1 MPARPRHETSD
12 RSLPL
17 WSQRWSRG
25 VQGGPTCLLIHGL
38 GDGAHV
44 WSRAGPALS
53 ALLPTLAVD
62 LRGHGHSPWD
72 PHGDYGVSTHVTDVL
87 RVLEQCEG
95 PSLLV
100 GHSLGGEIA
109 LRLAAQRPGKTI
121 GLVLVDYNPSPS
133 STVVERL
140 RQGLLGE
147 STLRFASHEAYLRH
161 LRTTRP
167 LAPVD
172 FLEELSRSA
181 LQACDDGSTWRLKY
195 DPRLADF
202 DAREDIARGREL
214 WRMLAELPVPLRILR
229 GSGSSLLPPAVCERM
244 AAAAADGRMTT
255 VPRAGHGVTC
265 DNPDGLSAALCA
277 LASELLR
284 AGGRGA

>member
-1 MPARPRHETSD
+1 MPARPHHEHGD

-17 WSQRWSRG
+17 WSQRWRCSA
-25 VQGGPTCLLIHGL
+25 QGGPTCLLIHGL

-44 WSRAGPALS
+44 WSRTGPALS
-53 ALLPTLAVD
+53 ALLPTLAID

-72 PHGDYGVSTHVTDVL
+72 PDGHYSVSTHVTDVS
-87 RVLEQCEG
+87 RVLEQSDP

-109 LRLAAQRPGKTI
+109 LRLAAQRPGKTL
-121 GLVLVDYNPSPS
+121 GLVLVDYNPSPNS
-133 STVVERL
+133 AVVDRL
-140 RQGLLGE
+140 RQAVLAQ
-147 STLRFASHEAYLRH
+147 SNLRFASHEAYLQH

-181 LQACDDGSTWRLKY
+181 LRACDDGSAWMVKY

-202 DAREDIARGREL
+202 DAAEDIACGHEP
-214 WRMLAELPVPLRILR
+214 WQMLTELPVPVLILR
-229 GSGSSLLPPAVCERM
+229 GSGSSLLPRAVCERM
-244 AAAAADGRMTT
+244 AANAGDGRMTT
-255 VPRAGHGVTC
+255 VPRAGHGVAC
-265 DNPDGLSAALCA
+265 DNPDGLNAALCA
-277 LASELLR
+277 FASEMLTAR
-284 AGGRGA
+284 GRSV